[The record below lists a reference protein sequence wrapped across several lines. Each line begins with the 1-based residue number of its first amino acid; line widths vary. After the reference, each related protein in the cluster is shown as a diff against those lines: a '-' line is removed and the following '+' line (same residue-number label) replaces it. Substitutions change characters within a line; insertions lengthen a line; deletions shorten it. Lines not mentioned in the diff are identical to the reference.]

1 MVRQTYSFFT
11 SSPHLA
17 SWFILVLMLPAC
29 RRSGHVILF
38 SLPSDSV
45 QPQVELGMV
54 MTVWR
59 GVKNPRPHSG
69 DVQVNSCVAF
79 RAVQLAMET
88 EETALGLDWGT
99 LKDYKMIVPGR

>member
-1 MVRQTYSFFT
+1 MVRQTYSLFT
-11 SSPHLA
+11 SS
-17 SWFILVLMLPAC
+17 
-29 RRSGHVILF
+29 
-38 SLPSDSV
+38 
-45 QPQVELGMV
+45 
-54 MTVWR
+54 
-59 GVKNPRPHSG
+59 PHSG